1 MSKVIRPV
9 AYVPSE
15 VRTCMDVY
23 STLTELVGLE
33 ASKSQRI
40 AMKELLE
47 EETNL
52 TLTISHVLET
62 MASNPIF
69 EAKVKEIFDFSKV
82 AKLRVAGM
90 DYFTYVLEEEA

>member
-82 AKLRVAGM
+82 AKLRVAGV
-90 DYFTYVLEEEA
+90 DYFTYVLEDV

>member
-1 MSKVIRPV
+1 MSKVTRPV

-15 VRTCMDVY
+15 VRTCMEAY
-23 STLTELVGLE
+23 ATLSELISLE

-40 AMKELLE
+40 AMKNLLA

-52 TLTISHVLET
+52 TLTIAHVLET
-62 MASNPIF
+62 METDPIF

-82 AKLRVAGM
+82 AKFRVAGM